1 MNTDQD
7 TNTETQRKLDNASYT
22 LDRIES
28 TLPNLIELAKAGKVA
43 SVERML
49 GNMQHNVRQLRET
62 YGV

>member
-1 MNTDQD
+1 MRTDQ
-7 TNTETQRKLDNASYT
+7 NENAETQRKLDNASYT

-28 TLPNLIELAKAGKVA
+28 SLPGLIDLAKAGKIA

-49 GNMQHNVRQLRET
+49 GNLQHNVRQLRET